1 MVKHLYAIAAS
12 WAMTRP
18 RGTVYI
24 ASETQFALLR
34 LIKELFSALIFCE
47 LEDWFSGD
55 YSRVCAW
62 GQIEKKG
69 GCCYWKK
76 EEYGEGWRHFGP
88 HLRDD
93 ECGEENED
101 EKGAAIPAGIGPAVF
116 FYGGCD
122 AATAEEVV
130 SCGPNLVQFDHRDT
144 IF

>member
-101 EKGAAIPAGIGPAVF
+101 EKGAAIPAGIGSAVF
-116 FYGGCD
+116 FYRGCD
-122 AATAEEVV
+122 AAAAEEVV
-130 SCGPNLVQFDHRDT
+130 SCGPNLVQFGHMST
-144 IF
+144 NF